1 MEYRFALKKLRD
13 IDLTKYEAYRHED
26 VHMSR
31 DGMDRSIKMWINE
44 PRKVIWDNTAANR
57 DAENVDIDMGR
68 KIIYIN
74 KGARE
79 GAKVVN
85 LRF

>member
-1 MEYRFALKKLRD
+1 MHDNRQVEQRTTDSVGSIYTVGSWKFYGFVILETDVPEYP
-13 IDLTKYEAYRHED
+13 
-26 VHMSR
+26 
-31 DGMDRSIKMWINE
+31 DRYMH
-44 PRKVIWDNTAANR
+44 
-57 DAENVDIDMGR
+57 IDMER

>member
-1 MEYRFALKKLRD
+1 MLRIYDRESRFYGFVIL
-13 IDLTKYEAYRHED
+13 EAYVPEYP
-26 VHMSR
+26 
-31 DGMDRSIKMWINE
+31 DREML
-44 PRKVIWDNTAANR
+44 
-57 DAENVDIDMGR
+57 IDMGR

-79 GAKVVN
+79 GANVVN

>member
-1 MEYRFALKKLRD
+1 MLRIYDKQSRFYGFVIME
-13 IDLTKYEAYRHED
+13 TD
-26 VHMSR
+26 VPEYP
-31 DGMDRSIKMWINE
+31 DRYMH
-44 PRKVIWDNTAANR
+44 
-57 DAENVDIDMGR
+57 IDMDR

>member
-1 MEYRFALKKLRD
+1 MKIYEKVRDRGSRFYGFRVYETNVPEYA
-13 IDLTKYEAYRHED
+13 
-26 VHMSR
+26 
-31 DGMDRSIKMWINE
+31 DRYMF
-44 PRKVIWDNTAANR
+44 
-57 DAENVDIDMGR
+57 IDMTEG
-68 KIIYIN
+68 IVYIN